1 MVKGIGS
8 ACGSRHPKED
18 GSFNP
23 ALCVS
28 ALYSADRLLPTAS
41 AAHSNLRGTLF
52 CQVPCPHLCLPA
64 PFPPAS
70 VSPHL
75 SSQPGFH
82 ALGSEQSPPHISI
95 NTFIYI
101 EYTEVD
107 IWSTDCHKR
116 TGRSDVFHQGNLE
129 GKRLPSFPPRPQKST
144 LSVGTAGDCLP
155 SGAILFACNSARLEK
170 QPL

>member
-8 ACGSRHPKED
+8 ACGSRHPKEE

-23 ALCVS
+23 ALCSHPDVSVS

-95 NTFIYI
+95 NKHLHLHRI
-101 EYTEVD
+101 
-107 IWSTDCHKR
+107 HR
-116 TGRSDVFHQGNLE
+116 G
-129 GKRLPSFPPRPQKST
+129 
-144 LSVGTAGDCLP
+144 
-155 SGAILFACNSARLEK
+155 
-170 QPL
+170 